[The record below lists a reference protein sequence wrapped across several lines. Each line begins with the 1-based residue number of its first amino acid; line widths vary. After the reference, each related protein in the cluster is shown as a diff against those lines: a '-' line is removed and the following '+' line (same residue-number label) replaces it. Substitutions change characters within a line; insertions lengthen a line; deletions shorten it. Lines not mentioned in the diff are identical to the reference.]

1 MSLDY
6 VIYDKKNKK
15 IVSTIKKEQEE
26 IKKLINS
33 SNELIDFKDFKYR
46 VGVKKTDKGT
56 VYCLTSNKNYI
67 KSSKMFN
74 SDMNI
79 LVASLDKIYE
89 AVEEAEKF
97 AFRQVDILIHNLKTI
112 NAHSIQ
118 NMFYFLPQDKLMD
131 CTIKEINREIKNKIK
146 NDLDGA
152 TELIFKILKN
162 NSEMKAEFSVFSKL
176 YEDNPL
182 LNIKKFNLHYS
193 LINVIYNFF
202 PDFTDKLIDLN
213 FQEMEIFAYYDYE
226 SIHVALFHMI
236 ENITKYIKKDSSL
249 KITYNTSYIDEVELI
264 FDMISLRIENNELEN
279 IFEDGYS
286 GEHAIKNN
294 KSGKGIG
301 LARVKKLLEL
311 NSGSIVVENLS
322 NINDIYSNNI
332 FKIKLKKDINSIR

>member
-1 MSLDY
+1 MSLGY
-6 VIYDKKNKK
+6 VIYDEKNKK
-15 IVSTIKKEQEE
+15 IISTIKNEEEE
-26 IKKLINS
+26 IKKLISS
-33 SNELIDFKDFKYR
+33 SNELIDFNGLKYR
-46 VGVKKTDKGT
+46 VGVKKIDKGT
-56 VYCLTSNKNYI
+56 VYCLTSDKNYI

-79 LVASLDKIYE
+79 LLASLDKINE
-89 AVEEAEKF
+89 AITEAEKF

-118 NMFYFLPQDKLMD
+118 DMFYFLPQNKLKG
-131 CTIKEINREIKNKIK
+131 TVKEINKEIKNKIK
-146 NDLDGA
+146 SDLDGA
-152 TELIFKILKN
+152 AELIFKILKN
-162 NSEMKAEFSVFSKL
+162 NTEMKAEFSVFSKL

-182 LNIKKFNLHYS
+182 LNIKKFDLHYS

-202 PDFTDKLIDLN
+202 PDFTDKLIDLDL
-213 FQEMEIFAYYDYE
+213 QEMEVFAYYDYE

-236 ENITKYIKKDSSL
+236 ENITKYIKKNSSL
-249 KITYNTSYIDEVELI
+249 RIIYNTSYIDEVELI
-264 FDMISLRIENNELEN
+264 FNMISLRIENNELEN

-322 NINDIYSNNI
+322 NIDDIYSNNI